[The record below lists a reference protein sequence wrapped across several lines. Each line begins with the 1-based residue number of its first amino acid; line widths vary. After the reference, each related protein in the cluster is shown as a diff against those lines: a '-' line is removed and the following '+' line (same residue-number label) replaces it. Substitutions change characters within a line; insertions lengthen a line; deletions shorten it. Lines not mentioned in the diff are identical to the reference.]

1 MSEPRLFLRLHGEGL
16 SGVSNSGSSSNVFSG
31 SGNRRDIFFP
41 KSHMEIAL
49 DGHFSAKVYT
59 SGDSITGSVTIV
71 PQRNIPFDEF
81 EIVLLGTTHTRIDHI
96 SSPVESSHV
105 FLKLFMPIAESA
117 YPVPRM
123 LEAYET
129 YTLPIHF
136 VVPHHLTLSA
146 CSHKVLSPH
155 VHSHHMRLPP
165 TLGRGS
171 GSGAAA
177 AWERDDMAPEMA
189 RVEYAIKAR
198 IFRET
203 LKEDGSGKSTRSKIV
218 EATQPIRILPASQV
232 DPPLAVSSTDRA
244 YKLQS
249 SKTLRK
255 GLFARSKLGRVT
267 ASAGLDESTPQPTPF
282 VVRPDGISA
291 SPSTATVQLYFDPA
305 RPDVSPP
312 RVTSVSAK
320 LTAHTHYSTSAI
332 NTFPN
337 LGDWAR
343 TDNIAMERRGTYT
356 TSVSLLNESL
366 KNFQWEAKVD
376 TGRRDSG
383 YCSSDSGGEA
393 AQDMTAGNGGGSNP
407 TSPRRLSPT
416 SPGSSHK
423 DAAGLVYAAQLIVPL
438 DLPTQK
444 RTFLPT
450 FHSCIASRTYSLQ
463 LSVTMAPASS
473 SSSTTSSSSSG
484 SATTVSLSVPVQVVV
499 GDANEM
505 LYMGQMVPAGADGGP
520 YYYRDEQQYGVE
532 DTEGLPSFEHAL
544 EEAEADAHLMPRTMA
559 VPDMQYQQTSVL
571 PGYSGRQ

>member
-1 MSEPRLFLRLHGEGL
+1 MSGPQLFLRLHGQGM
-16 SGVSNSGSSSNVFSG
+16 SGVSDSGSSSNTFSG
-31 SGNRRDIFFP
+31 SGPHRDFSFP
-41 KSHMEIAL
+41 KSHMEISL

-81 EIVLLGTTHTRIDHI
+81 EIVLLGTTHTRVDHI
-96 SSPVESSHV
+96 SSPIESSHV

-117 YPVPRM
+117 YPVPRI
-123 LEAYET
+123 LEAYQT

-146 CSHKVLSPH
+146 CNHKLSSPH

-165 TLGRGS
+165 TLGRGN

-267 ASAGLDESTPQPTPF
+267 ASAGLDESAPQPTPF
-282 VVRPDGISA
+282 VLRPDGIAA
-291 SPSTATVQLYFDPA
+291 SPTTATVQLYFDPA
-305 RPDVSPP
+305 RPDVAPP

-356 TSVSLLNESL
+356 TSVSLLNKSL
-366 KNFQWEAKVD
+366 KGFQWEAKVD

-383 YCSSDSGGEA
+383 YCSSDSGDA
-393 AQDMTAGNGGGSNP
+393 HDMTTGGGSGSP
-407 TSPRRLSPT
+407 TATSPRRLSP
-416 SPGSSHK
+416 SQK
-423 DAAGLVYAAQLIVPL
+423 DATGLVYAAQLIVPL
-438 DLPTQK
+438 ELPTQK

-463 LSVTMAPASS
+463 LSVSMAPASS
-473 SSSTTSSSSSG
+473 SSSTTSSSSTG
-484 SATTVSLSVPVQVVV
+484 SATTVSLSVPIQVVV

-505 LYMGQMVPAGADGGP
+505 LYMGQVVPGADSQ
-520 YYYRDEQQYGVE
+520 YQYQQYTDE
-532 DTEGLPSFEHAL
+532 DTEGLPSFEHAI
-544 EEAEADAHLMPRTMA
+544 EEAEADAYLMPRVMA
-559 VPDMQYQQTSVL
+559 VPDSQYQQTSVL

>member
-1 MSEPRLFLRLHGEGL
+1 MSGASY
-16 SGVSNSGSSSNVFSG
+16 SGSSGSSSSTFSG
-31 SGNRRDIFFP
+31 SRPHRDLTFP
-41 KSHMEIAL
+41 KSHMEIQL

-81 EIVLLGTTHTRIDHI
+81 EIVLLGTTHTRVDYI

-123 LEAYET
+123 LEAFQT

-146 CSHKVLSPH
+146 CSHRVASPH

-171 GSGAAA
+171 SSGATA

-189 RVEYAIKAR
+189 RIEYAIKAR
-198 IFRET
+198 IFRDT

-218 EATQPIRILPASQV
+218 EATQPIRVLPSSQI

-267 ASAGLDESTPQPTPF
+267 ATSGLDATAPQPTPI
-282 VVRPDGISA
+282 VLRPDGISA
-291 SPSTATVQLYFDPA
+291 SPTTATVQLYFDPA
-305 RPDVSPP
+305 RPDVPPP
-312 RVTSVSAK
+312 RVTNFSAK
-320 LTAHTHYSTSAI
+320 LTAYTHYSTSAI

-343 TDNIAMERRGTYT
+343 TDNVAMERRGTYT
-356 TSVSLLNESL
+356 TSVNLLNKSL
-366 KNFQWEAKVD
+366 KNFQWEAQVD
-376 TGRRDSG
+376 TTRRDSG
-383 YCSSDSGGEA
+383 YCSSDSGGPE
-393 AQDMTAGNGGGSNP
+393 DMTTGNGGSP
-407 TSPRRLSPT
+407 TTTSPRRLSPA
-416 SPGSSHK
+416 SPSRSK
-423 DAAGLVYAAQLIVPL
+423 DTALVYAAQLIVPL
-438 DLPTQK
+438 ELPVQK

-473 SSSTTSSSSSG
+473 SSSTTSSSSTG

-499 GDANEM
+499 GDVNEM
-505 LYMGQMVPAGADGGP
+505 LTIGQEMGAAGG
-520 YYYRDEQQYGVE
+520 QYQHYNDE

-544 EEAEADAHLMPRTMA
+544 EEAEADAHLMPRVMA
-559 VPDMQYQQTSVL
+559 VPDMHYQETSIL